1 METMSNIQANQLPMM
16 RKMNFDF
23 IICYVFVLTLYKK
36 CQFCTNN
43 RMLTI
48 KTLLFCNNKAIFS
61 FLRKNPI
68 LIKKWKFIIQSRN
81 YNLKTL
87 LRKNEQNETRTGRIT
102 RPTFG

>member
-1 METMSNIQANQLPMM
+1 
-16 RKMNFDF
+16 
-23 IICYVFVLTLYKK
+23 
-36 CQFCTNN
+36 
-43 RMLTI
+43 MLTI
-48 KTLLFCNNKAIFS
+48 KTFLLVIIRTYF
-61 FLRKNPI
+61 FLRKITI